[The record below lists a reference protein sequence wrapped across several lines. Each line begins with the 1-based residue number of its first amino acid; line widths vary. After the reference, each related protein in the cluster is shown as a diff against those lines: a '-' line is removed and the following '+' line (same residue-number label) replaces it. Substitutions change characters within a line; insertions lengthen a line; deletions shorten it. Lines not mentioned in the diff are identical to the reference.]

1 MKKQVAV
8 IGIGRLGFSLATTLF
23 NLGHEVLAIDTVVKN
38 IESIASKITHAV
50 EADATSESVLQELGI
65 RNFDIAIV
73 TMSEIENSV
82 LTTLLLK
89 KMGVPY
95 VIARADNELHGSI
108 LERLGADKVV
118 YPEREMGVMVA
129 HVLSLGN
136 IIDFIDY
143 IPVSAGYGAVKFVAP
158 ASFIGSSLS
167 SLGFGAKGEWK
178 VAVLLIQRK
187 SDVIITPSDTEKI
200 VSEDILVVSGNWD
213 SLEQLFGRLQSNK
226 TIS

>member
-1 MKKQVAV
+1 MKKQVVV

-23 NLGHEVLAIDTVVKN
+23 NLGHEVLAIDTVSKN
-38 IESIASKITHAV
+38 IESIAPHITHAV
-50 EADATSESVLQELGI
+50 EADATSEAVLRELGI

-95 VIARADNELHGSI
+95 IIARADNELHGSI
-108 LERLGADKVV
+108 LEKLGANKVV
-118 YPEREMGVMVA
+118 YPEREIGVMVA

-143 IPVSAGYGAVKFVAP
+143 IPVVAGYGVVKLIVPPSFV
-158 ASFIGSSLS
+158 GSTLS
-167 SLGFGAKGEWK
+167 GLGFGSEGKWK

-187 SDVIITPSDTEKI
+187 RDIIIMPSDTEKI
-200 VSEDILVVSGNWD
+200 EAEDVLVASGSWD
-213 SLEQLFGRLQSNK
+213 NLEQLFGRLQTNRTDK
-226 TIS
+226 